1 MVGLTSPP
9 VSQPILRPAQQQ
21 ALAYQSGALGISAVP
36 GSGKTFILELLIS
49 DLILNRNVAP
59 ERIGVFTYMRS
70 ARGNLIN
77 RINQRLQQAGYPN
90 RFTQAFTLHSLSLR
104 VLREAP
110 ALQEELSILEQYERD
125 RLLTRLCRA
134 WLNRHTSL
142 WEPLITSKDDNPQK
156 MAENRKRFR
165 KSFQEMVQ
173 AVISTAKNLRLAPE
187 RIPADIGRY
196 LGWAAPIYADYQA
209 ELQRLGKL
217 DYDDLGW
224 QAVEWIERSPELR
237 AQVQNWYDYLFE
249 DEAQDSSPLQEQLLR
264 LLSQRT
270 GNLVRVGDPNQS
282 IMGTFTT
289 AEPRL
294 FRAFCQAS
302 PQVILQESSRSA
314 PQILALANRLVDWVN
329 QSHPLEALRS
339 ALAPQHIQP
348 ASSGGQ
354 NPPASEGQVVFQS
367 VRGTPEEELQQV
379 ALQAIQAAQAFP
391 EHTVA
396 ILVTTNEMGGKVLSY
411 LQELGAE
418 RVIDLLRNNPS
429 QRRVLL
435 QLKGVIDLFAVPT
448 APMRLA
454 AAVEHLADWAGIPRR
469 DLEPMLN
476 WIRASLPERLLFPYF
491 GEAPSLPDTPQ
502 WQKLA
507 ALLRTLAGWLRAG
520 RSPWAEVLNLVIQSL
535 YRKPEEL
542 FVGRYVIDQLEQVL
556 GSLPDTDWQEIAQE
570 FQVILENRLNNLP
583 SEILAFDPEPGSITV
598 TTLHRSKG
606 LEWDQ
611 VFIPQ
616 LSAYEFPTQFGE
628 RPLGLAFLED
638 VDLQAEALAQLR
650 QLNPEGNW
658 DPQADSATE
667 QAFLDLAA
675 ERLRLLYVGITR
687 SKRRLTLSVSSQSRF
702 GKEQNPSR
710 LFRVLN
716 PKPAAG

>member
-1 MVGLTSPP
+1 MVGLASPP
-9 VSQPILRPAQQQ
+9 FPQPILRPAQQQ
-21 ALAYQSGALGISAVP
+21 ALAYQSGALGIAAVP

-49 DLILNRNVAP
+49 DLILNRNIAP

-70 ARGNLIN
+70 ARGNLIS
-77 RINQRLQQAGYPN
+77 RINQRLQQAGYLN

-125 RLLTRLCRA
+125 RLLSRLCRA
-134 WLNRHTSL
+134 WLTHHTQL
-142 WEPLITSKDDNPQK
+142 WDPLIPTDDNPRK
-156 MAENRKRFR
+156 VAENRARFR
-165 KSFQEMVQ
+165 NSFQQMVQ

-187 RIPADIGRY
+187 GIPANIGGY
-196 LGWAAPIYADYQA
+196 LAWAAPIYASYQA

-249 DEAQDSSPLQEQLLR
+249 DEAQDSSPLQEDLLR

-314 PQILALANRLVDWVN
+314 LPILALANRLVDWVN
-329 QSHPLEALRS
+329 RSHPLEALRS
-339 ALAPQHIQP
+339 ALAPQHIQL

-354 NPPASEGQVVFQS
+354 NPAASEGQVEFQS
-367 VRGTPEEELQQV
+367 VRGSPEEELQQV
-379 ALQAIQAAQAFP
+379 VLQAIQATQAFP
-391 EHTVA
+391 EQTVV
-396 ILVTTNEMGGKVLSY
+396 ILVTTNEMGGKALSY

-454 AAVEHLADWAGIPRR
+454 ATVEYLADWAGIPRAE
-469 DLEPMLN
+469 LEPMLN
-476 WIRASLPERLLFPYF
+476 RIRASLPERLLFPSF
-491 GEAPSLPDTPQ
+491 GEAPALPDGSH

-507 ALLRTLAGWLRAG
+507 TLLRTLSGWLRAG

-556 GSLPDTDWQEIAQE
+556 GSLPETDWQEIAQE
-570 FQVILENRLNNLP
+570 FQVILDHRLNNLP

-616 LSAYEFPTQFGE
+616 LSAYEFPTQYGE
-628 RPLGLAFLED
+628 RRLGLAFLED

-650 QLNPEGNW
+650 QLDPQGSW
-658 DPQADSATE
+658 APQADSATE

-702 GKEQNPSR
+702 GKEQNPSL

>member
-9 VSQPILRPAQQQ
+9 VLQPILRPAQQQ
-21 ALAYQSGALGISAVP
+21 ALAYQSGALGIAAVP

-49 DLILNRNVAP
+49 DLILNRGIAP

-70 ARGNLIN
+70 ARGNLLN
-77 RINQRLQQAGYPN
+77 RINRRLQQAGYLN

-104 VLREAP
+104 VLQETP
-110 ALQEELSILEQYERD
+110 AFQGELAILEQYERD
-125 RLLTRLCRA
+125 RLLNRFCRA
-134 WLNRHTSL
+134 WLTHHTQL
-142 WEPLITSKDDNPQK
+142 WEPLIPRDNSPQK
-156 MAENRKRFR
+156 IAENRRRFR
-165 KSFQEMVQ
+165 QSFQQMVQ
-173 AVISTAKNLRLAPE
+173 TVISTAKNLRLPPE
-187 RIPADIGRY
+187 GIPADIGGY
-196 LGWAAPIYADYQA
+196 LGWAAPIYADYQV

-217 DYDDLGW
+217 DYDDLSW
-224 QAVEWIERSPELR
+224 QAVEWLERNPELR

-249 DEAQDSSPLQEQLLR
+249 DEAQDSSPLQEELLR

-348 ASSGGQ
+348 ASSGGE
-354 NPPASEGQVVFQS
+354 NPAASKGQVVFQL
-367 VRGTPEEELQQV
+367 VRGSPEEELQQV
-379 ALQAIQAAQAFP
+379 ALQAIQTTEAFP
-391 EHTVA
+391 EQTVA
-396 ILVTTNEMGGKVLSY
+396 ILVTTNEIGARALSH
-411 LQELGAE
+411 LRKLGAN
-418 RVIDLLRNNPS
+418 RVIDLLRSNPS
-429 QRRVLL
+429 QQQVLW
-435 QLKGVIDLFAVPT
+435 QLKGVIDLFALPS
-448 APMRLA
+448 APARLA
-454 AAVEHLADWAGIPRR
+454 AAVEYLADWAGIPSS

-476 WIRASLPERLLFPYF
+476 WIRTSLPERLLFPHF

-502 WQKLA
+502 GQKLA
-507 ALLRTLAGWLRAG
+507 TLLRTLAGWLRAG

-542 FVGRYVIDQLEQVL
+542 FVGRYVIDQLEQML
-556 GSLPDTDWQEIAQE
+556 GSLSDTDWQEIAQE
-570 FQVILENRLNNLP
+570 FEVILEHRLNNLP
-583 SEILAFDPEPGSITV
+583 SEIFAFDPEPGSITV
-598 TTLHRSKG
+598 ATLHRSKG

-616 LSAYEFPTQFGE
+616 LSAYEFPTQYGE
-628 RPLGLAFLED
+628 RRLGLAFLED

-650 QLNPEGNW
+650 QLSPKANW
-658 DPQADSATE
+658 DPQADSATK

-702 GKEQNPSR
+702 GKEQKPSL
-710 LFRVLN
+710 LFQVLD

>member
-1 MVGLTSPP
+1 MVGLASPP
-9 VSQPILRPAQQQ
+9 FPQPILRPAQQQ
-21 ALAYQSGALGISAVP
+21 ALAYQSGALGIAAVP

-49 DLILNRNVAP
+49 DLILNRGIPP

-70 ARGNLIN
+70 ARGNLIS
-77 RINQRLQQAGYPN
+77 RINQRLQQAGYLN

-110 ALQEELSILEQYERD
+110 GEELSILEQYERD
-125 RLLTRLCRA
+125 RLLSRLCRA
-134 WLNRHTSL
+134 WLTHHTQF
-142 WEPLITSKDDNPQK
+142 WDPLIPTDDNPQK
-156 MAENRKRFR
+156 VAQNRARFR
-165 KSFQEMVQ
+165 QSFQQMVQ
-173 AVISTAKNLRLAPE
+173 AVISTAKNLRLAPGG
-187 RIPADIGRY
+187 IPSDTQGY
-196 LGWAAPIYADYQA
+196 LAWAAPIYASYQA

-224 QAVEWIERSPELR
+224 QAVELIDRSPEVR
-237 AQVQNWYDYLFE
+237 AQVQDWYDYLFE
-249 DEAQDSSPLQEQLLR
+249 DEAQDSSPLQEDLLR

-270 GNLVRVGDPNQS
+270 GNLIRVGDPNQS

-294 FRAFCQAS
+294 FRAFCRAS

-329 QSHPLEALRS
+329 REHPLTPLRT
-339 ALAPQHIQP
+339 ALAPQHIQL

-354 NPPASEGQVVFQS
+354 NPPASEGQVEFQS
-367 VRGTPEEELQQV
+367 IRGSPDEELQQV
-379 ALQAIQAAQAFP
+379 VLQAIQATQAFP
-391 EHTVA
+391 EHTVV
-396 ILVTTNEMGGKVLSY
+396 ILVTTNEMGGKALSY
-411 LQELGAE
+411 LQEMGAE
-418 RVIDLLRNNPS
+418 RVVDLLRNNPS

-454 AAVEHLADWAGIPRR
+454 AAVEYLADWAGIPRA

-491 GEAPSLPDTPQ
+491 GEDPSLPYGP
-502 WQKLA
+502 KLA
-507 ALLRTLAGWLRAG
+507 TLLRTLAGWLRAG
-520 RSPWAEVLNLVIQSL
+520 RSPWTEVLNLVIQSL

-556 GSLPDTDWQEIAQE
+556 GSLPETDWQEIAQE
-570 FQVILENRLNNLP
+570 FQVILDHRLNNLP
-583 SEILAFDPEPGSITV
+583 SEILAFNPEPGSITV

-616 LSAYEFPTQFGE
+616 LSAYEFPTHYRDRRF
-628 RPLGLAFLED
+628 GLAFLED
-638 VDLQAEALAQLR
+638 VDMQAEALAQLR
-650 QLNPEGNW
+650 QLNPKGSWEL
-658 DPQADSATE
+658 QADSATE

-702 GKEQNPSR
+702 GSEQSSSL

-716 PKPAAG
+716 PKPTAG